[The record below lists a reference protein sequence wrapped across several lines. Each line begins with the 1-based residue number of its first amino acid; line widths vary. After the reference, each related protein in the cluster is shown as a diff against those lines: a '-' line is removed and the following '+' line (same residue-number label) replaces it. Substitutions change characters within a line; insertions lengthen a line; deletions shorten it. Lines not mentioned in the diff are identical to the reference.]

1 MPLTPGFTMPG
12 VWAWTPTELIGD
24 FDSVEQQCIDDYPDM
39 IIHRHKPDK
48 DETDTELGIEL
59 LRKRGARRIHIVG
72 GGGGRL
78 DHLYALLSLF
88 HRENPPDYWYTH
100 REHIQLIQGEM
111 LIYPGINRRV
121 SFFPLGTGECRM
133 KTSGLKWPLDSLRWK
148 VGDFGISNIVT
159 NEEVKIE
166 MKKGKLIMVYDLGK
180 RGQLMSDVFHELSR
194 SLGDE
199 ERKALLKRISDSLNY
214 RTDAED
220 NIYHKDP
227 KPGRTKKAHRKRVCS
242 SQLAAEVFSV
252 DENDF
257 FRETPE
263 PGRQ

>member
-1 MPLTPGFTMPG
+1 MDGCLLIGGKAPDKNLLGPRMNDWDIIIAADSGLHHARSLG
-12 VWAWTPTELIGD
+12 LTPTELIGD

-59 LRKRGARRIHIVG
+59 LRRRGARRIHIVG

-166 MKKGKLIMVYDLGK
+166 MKKGKLIMVYDLGN
-180 RGQLMSDVFHELSR
+180 E
-194 SLGDE
+194 
-199 ERKALLKRISDSLNY
+199 DSL
-214 RTDAED
+214 
-220 NIYHKDP
+220 
-227 KPGRTKKAHRKRVCS
+227 
-242 SQLAAEVFSV
+242 
-252 DENDF
+252 
-257 FRETPE
+257 
-263 PGRQ
+263 